1 MNRPLVHIAL
11 TSGLLV
17 LGGLVVLLPLVA
29 QSPAPREIVIVA
41 SQMAF
46 RGESGLPNPTVR
58 VRAGERIRL
67 VLVSEDAGFD
77 HDLSIPGWSVGTAT
91 LRGAGRTS
99 IEFQAPDRPGSTTY
113 LCSLHPTMMSGTVEV
128 VGAGSDLPQGK

>member
-29 QSPAPREIVIVA
+29 QSTAPREIVIVA
-41 SQMAF
+41 SQMTF
-46 RGESGLPNPTVR
+46 RGERGLPNPTVR

-67 VLVSEDAGFD
+67 VLISEDAGFD
-77 HDLSIPGWSVGTAT
+77 HDLSIPGWSIGTAT

-99 IEFQAPDRPGSTTY
+99 IEFQAPDRPGNATY
-113 LCSLHPTMMSGTVEV
+113 LCSLHPTMMSGTIEAV
-128 VGAGSDLPQGK
+128 ADGSGLPR